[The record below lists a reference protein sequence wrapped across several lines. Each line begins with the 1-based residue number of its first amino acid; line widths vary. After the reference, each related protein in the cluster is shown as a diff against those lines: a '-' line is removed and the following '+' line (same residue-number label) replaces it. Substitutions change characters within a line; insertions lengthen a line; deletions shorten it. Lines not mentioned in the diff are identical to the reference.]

1 MKSKRS
7 RIALIG
13 VLALVLSVTVGLASG
28 SIAEAKKK
36 KKSGGTADITKQV
49 NQTVPDA
56 TATTDGLLTSTITIG
71 GKKFNKTKV
80 RDVNV
85 TLQGTGD
92 TGGNNGSAADIAAQL
107 TAPNGASTWLIDQS
121 LSGQSF
127 GPLTFDDETFFRV
140 AGLTADA
147 PNDLASPYV
156 GSMQPDCFSAHG
168 GCTLSVNDNGPA
180 SGTWTL
186 RVFDRDNGQTTVLN
200 FWRLVVV
207 AGKPFKT

>member
-1 MKSKRS
+1 V
-7 RIALIG
+7 ALLG
-13 VLALVLSVTVGLASG
+13 VLTVALSVTVGLVSG
-28 SIAEAKKK
+28 SVADAKKT
-36 KKSGGTADITKQV
+36 KSGGTADITKQV
-49 NQTVPDA
+49 NQQVPDA
-56 TATTDGLLTSTITIG
+56 TATTDGVLISTISIG
-71 GKKFNKTKV
+71 GKKFKKTKV

-85 TLQGTGD
+85 TIQGTGD
-92 TGGNNGSAADIAAQL
+92 TGGANGSASQIAAQL

-140 AGLTADA
+140 TGLTAEA
-147 PNDLASPYV
+147 PFELASPYI
-156 GSMQPDCFSAHG
+156 GSVQPDCFSAHG

-186 RVFDRDNGQTTVLN
+186 RVFDRDNGKTTVVN
-200 FWRLVVV
+200 SWRLTVV